1 MKGENLRMRDELG
14 QRSIE
19 VVDRMAASEDVNL
32 LLQQTLSPGAPLR
45 RRDGITRQST
55 KGRRSLSPP
64 GMSSTVSRT
73 DSTIISTSSLGDP
86 ESNQPNSSSDDAA
99 FEDSLARGIEAH
111 RRTNNSFRRSLSR
124 REDVSDVLSRG
135 TRSSSM
141 DSFLVPGQESTEG
154 EVRDPAMP
162 DNDVLSGVTSV
173 EYAGFGVSPTVKSA
187 LGGTDKTKT
196 HGQRFFHASN
206 TQLRLPLGKMSSEAS
221 ASRLLGINAPNFS
234 TTTPLPAT
242 SPRKNRSLLVTISS
256 PPNAKQDVATSSA
269 FKQPAPT
276 FESALATVHALE
288 GHHSPT
294 VGRGNKSAFARTNP
308 TDAGEQRWTASR
320 GGPSDPDPLRAKTA
334 TILDRDGRPTIESV
348 RDDPTLADDF
358 AAAAAQFDREQRAVL
373 ERLSA
378 SAEVT
383 APPPGSDYV
392 WNPYSFH
399 QLAGPGVLRWGA
411 KPVSSREGTRLAPR
425 RHPLP
430 RSPPLTLQ
438 TSSSASVFSD
448 SSTKDSPSAR
458 SSSTTAR
465 TEAFQ
470 RSYSP
475 ALGGTRS

>member
-1 MKGENLRMRDELG
+1 M
-14 QRSIE
+14 
-19 VVDRMAASEDVNL
+19 
-32 LLQQTLSPGAPLR
+32 R

-256 PPNAKQDVATSSA
+256 PQMRSKTWRRLRPSSSLRRRSSPLWRPCMRWKGTIHRPWAGATRARSRGRTPPTPGSSGGRRR
-269 FKQPAPT
+269 
-276 FESALATVHALE
+276 V
-288 GHHSPT
+288 
-294 VGRGNKSAFARTNP
+294 VGRRTVTRSGP
-308 TDAGEQRWTASR
+308 RRRRSWTGTGGRRSSPSGTTQRSRTTSRQRRLSSTAS
-320 GGPSDPDPLRAKTA
+320 S
-334 TILDRDGRPTIESV
+334 
-348 RDDPTLADDF
+348 
-358 AAAAAQFDREQRAVL
+358 
-373 ERLSA
+373 ERCWSA
-378 SAEVT
+378 SRRRRKSRRRPRAATTFGTPTRFTSWPVP
-383 APPPGSDYV
+383 ACC
-392 WNPYSFH
+392 
-399 QLAGPGVLRWGA
+399 AGGR
-411 KPVSSREGTRLAPR
+411 SR
-425 RHPLP
+425 
-430 RSPPLTLQ
+430 
-438 TSSSASVFSD
+438 
-448 SSTKDSPSAR
+448 SAR
-458 SSSTTAR
+458 GRAR
-465 TEAFQ
+465 D
-470 RSYSP
+470 
-475 ALGGTRS
+475 